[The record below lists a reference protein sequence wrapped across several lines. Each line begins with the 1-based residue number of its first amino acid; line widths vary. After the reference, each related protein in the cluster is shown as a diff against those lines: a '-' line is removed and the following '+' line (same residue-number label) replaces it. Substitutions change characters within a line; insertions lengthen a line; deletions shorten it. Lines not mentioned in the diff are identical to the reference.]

1 MTDNSKGT
9 ITPERWH
16 RAGEIFADALEHGE
30 GNAREAF
37 LLQACGDDQAL
48 SKQVRALIDAEGRAS
63 NVLGMTQF
71 AQVLASAVIAGA
83 DEAGDS
89 ADHWIGQ
96 RLGAY
101 KVVSEIARGGMGL
114 VFKGHRDDAE
124 FNKDVAIKLVRGNGQ
139 AGGGARLIERFKAER
154 QILATLDH
162 PNIARLIDGGTTA
175 GGWPFLV
182 MEFVDGEPITAYAA
196 RHALGVNSRLDLFRS
211 VCAAVHFAHQRL
223 VVHRDLKPSNIFV
236 NQQGDVKLLDFGIA
250 KMLEASAAN
259 GMRDAATT
267 MLAMT
272 PAYASPEQIRNEP
285 ITTAS
290 DVYALGV
297 VLYELL
303 TGHSPY
309 KANKTQPLDLAKE
322 ICETDPER
330 PSTVVGRT
338 DVNASGPQA
347 LGIVALDLKR
357 LRRGL
362 RGDLDNIVLMA
373 LKKDPARRYAS
384 AEQLSEDVRRYLDHR
399 SVLARADTFSYR
411 AAKFIARNRFAVGFA
426 TLAAVGLITGTV
438 VALHQASVA
447 IAERARAEK
456 HFANVRKLANT
467 ALFDVHRAI
476 EGLPG
481 AVRVRK
487 PLLEAAT
494 KYLDGL
500 AMDAGA
506 DPADPVLQSELG
518 AGYVALAEIQGTAVT
533 NASLGDR
540 AAGRKSLERGV
551 AILADA
557 YERQPEDAKIAHK
570 YAYALRSLAKFE
582 WSSMQFDAASNA
594 AVRAV
599 AVGEATLQRGVA
611 TPDNTVEL
619 AQALADRARE
629 VPAAKRT
636 PRPDRLSAALR
647 AQSLLEGLLKTPL
660 SKAENAAVTAAL
672 PVVYAALADVT
683 ADPARPETQS
693 QAFEYAMRGL
703 LITEA
708 RDRDEPGNRITQYNL
723 ASLYARLSSKAI
735 LLKRETEAVALQKKA
750 VDVLAKLLDSDP
762 DDKNTRMYFVRA
774 LAVLAELHADA
785 NRMELADAALQ
796 RALAGQQTVDA
807 ESAKLL
813 YHRHAAFLL
822 PSVGTVIEA
831 YRAKQT
837 GVTSSQRNAHCQR
850 ASDFFRQVRVAQV
863 ALKDVFLD
871 QPTDP
876 AAGVKTRLMACSRYV
891 AIPD

>member
-1 MTDNSKGT
+1 MTDDGKAP

-16 RAGEIFADALEHGE
+16 RASEIFADALEYDEGE
-30 GNAREAF
+30 AREAF
-37 LLQACGDDQAL
+37 LLQACGEDDAL
-48 SKQVRALIDAEGRAS
+48 LQQVRALLDAQNRAPYA
-63 NVLGMTQF
+63 LQMTQF
-71 AQVLASAVIAGA
+71 AQAMASAVGAGA
-83 DEAGDS
+83 DAAGDS
-89 ADHWIGQ
+89 ADHWIG
-96 RLGAY
+96 RRVGAY
-101 KVVSEIARGGMGL
+101 KIVAEIARGGMGL

-124 FNKDVAIKLVRGNGQ
+124 FNKDVAIKLVRGSGDQ
-139 AGGGARLIERFKAER
+139 ARLIERFKAER

-175 GGWPFLV
+175 EGSPFLV
-182 MEFVDGEPITAYAA
+182 MEFVDGEPITAHAA
-196 RHALGVNSRLDLFRS
+196 RHALDVNARLDLFRS

-236 NQQGDVKLLDFGIA
+236 NQQGEVKLLDFGIA
-250 KMLEASAAN
+250 KMLEAPAVD
-259 GMRDAATT
+259 GTPDAATT

-303 TGHSPY
+303 TGQSPY
-309 KANKTQPLDLAKE
+309 KSKRTQPLDLAKE

-338 DVNASGPQA
+338 DAAAAAQHSPTVEPIN
-347 LGIVALDLKR
+347 VKR
-357 LRRGL
+357 LQRGL

-384 AEQLSEDVRRYLDHR
+384 AEQLSEDVQRYLDHR
-399 SVLARADTFSYR
+399 PVAARADTFTYR
-411 AAKFIARNRFAVGFA
+411 ASKFVARNRFSVAFA
-426 TLAAVGLITGTV
+426 TLAVVGLITGMV
-438 VALHQASVA
+438 VALHQANVA

-456 HFANVRKLANT
+456 HFASVRTLANT

-481 AVRVRK
+481 AVRARK

-500 AMDAGA
+500 AVDAGT
-506 DPADPVLQSELG
+506 DPVLQSELG

-557 YERQPEDAKIAHK
+557 YERRPQDAKIAHK
-570 YAYALRSLAKFE
+570 FAHALRALAKFE
-582 WSSMQFDAASNA
+582 WSSMQFDAASSA
-594 AVRAV
+594 AARAV
-599 AVGEATLQRGVA
+599 AVGEATLQRGIA
-611 TPDNTVEL
+611 STDNTIEL

-636 PRPDRLSAALR
+636 PRSERLSAALR
-647 AQSLLEGLLKTPL
+647 AQTLLEDLLKTPL
-660 SKAENAAVTAAL
+660 SKAENAAVTFAL
-672 PVVYAALADVT
+672 PVVYSALADVT

-693 QAFEYAMRGL
+693 QAYEYAMKAL
-703 LITEA
+703 AITEA

-723 ASLYARLSSKAI
+723 AATYSRLSSKAI
-735 LLKRETEAVALQKKA
+735 LLKRETDAVVLQKKA
-750 VDVLAKLLDSDP
+750 VDVLAKLLDADP
-762 DDKNTRMYFVRA
+762 DDKNTRMYFVRG
-774 LAVLAELHADA
+774 LAMLAELHADA
-785 NRMELADAALQ
+785 NNMDLADATLQ
-796 RALAGQQTVDA
+796 RALAARQAVDT

-813 YHRHAAFLL
+813 YHRHATFLL
-822 PSVGTVIEA
+822 PSIGTAIEA
-831 YRAKQT
+831 YRATQP
-837 GVTSSQRNAHCQR
+837 GVTPAQRISHCQR
-850 ASDFFRQVRVAQV
+850 ASEFFKQVRVAQV

-876 AAGVKTRLMACSRYV
+876 AAGVKERLMACSRYV
-891 AIPD
+891 AIPE